1 MGLCQLPD
9 WSCLTPSFGTR
20 LLRFPD
26 RPSWAK
32 SVKTMLENLGFS
44 HVWLLQGVGNINAF
58 MSIFKQRITDN
69 FVQNW
74 SEQLENSTRATTY
87 KLISDFHFKTN
98 LDFITVRK
106 FRYAL
111 TRLRVSSHRL
121 QIEAGRW
128 HKPYKI
134 PLENRKCQLCNILE
148 DEFHFILE
156 CSLYNDLRALYI
168 NRYYWVRPNI
178 PKFTEL

>member
-1 MGLCQLPD
+1 M
-9 WSCLTPSFGTR
+9 
-20 LLRFPD
+20 RFPD
-26 RPSWAK
+26 KPSLAK
-32 SVKTMLENLGFS
+32 SVKRMLENLGLS
-44 HVWLLQGVGNINAF
+44 HV
-58 MSIFKQRITDN
+58 
-69 FVQNW
+69 
-74 SEQLENSTRATTY
+74 RANTY
-87 KLISDFHFKTN
+87 KLISDFHFKTY

-121 QIEAGRW
+121 QIEAMRW

-134 PLENRKCQLCNILE
+134 PHENRKCQVCNILE

-156 CSLYNDLRALYI
+156 SPDLRALYI

-178 PKFTEL
+178 PKFTEPLQSKTKRVVKNLSIYIFYSFLKRNETFFDQN